1 MILYSTAVLKEEIF
15 GEIAEEIRTVLFHLA
30 CSSLRDVLEQNDSK
44 A

>member
-15 GEIAEEIRTVLFHLA
+15 GEIAEEIRFFHLA
-30 CSSLRDVLEQNDSK
+30 CGSLRDVLEQNDSK